1 MSGGFSYCPEINI
14 TTIPCYRSLNFRVIF
29 SSLSFGRV
37 WRSQRDILCI
47 HTVNGIARICGS
59 IQASFHLPGSF
70 RSNHALHQNDSGHH
84 KVQEHIVL
92 PTDPTPPA
100 YTPESE
106 QSHPALVPTG
116 HIAASA
122 GQECESL
129 LPAHRPFRNRPATY
143 SNR

>member
-1 MSGGFSYCPEINI
+1 MSRDKYN
-14 TTIPCYRSLNFRVIF
+14 YNSLLPI
-29 SSLSFGRV
+29 
-37 WRSQRDILCI
+37 SQLPGDFLLPILWTSMAQSAG
-47 HTVNGIARICGS
+47 HTVYPYSKWYSAHMRLHPGK
-59 IQASFHLPGSF
+59 LPSPRF
-70 RSNHALHQNDSGHH
+70 LSEQSRFAPNDSGHH